1 MSVSA
6 YQKISLPEL
15 TLFLDD
21 IYRNITHDDNTDF
34 KKLILYLYGFTSSK
48 LQVLQQK
55 DDVNFNENI
64 GLLKRLIST
73 IELVLTKRKH
83 LLNVEITSEED
94 AQIFSLDTSN
104 KFQNDPQLLYEWA
117 IFFGLKHIVAFND
130 SNEITNIV
138 KSYIID
144 IINLVTTNLHNFRY
158 KNQIKLKL
166 LKIFDDDLNKL
177 FNSLSIA
184 NSLLNFNST
193 YSKDLARTIHL
204 FSILNDYDL
213 SVKLLL
219 NINSM
224 ELKFES
230 YARKLWFI
238 LSLIDLKLIVV
249 NESDSNLRLLDNLK
263 SVLALNLTNN
273 LVINES
279 VNWSQISLVINWI
292 IDHIKSFDD
301 NTSNTYNL
309 QLVALNRSISYS
321 LIRVFQLCREKD
333 CLESF
338 INSFQLNS
346 FIISISNKH
355 TNFPEI
361 IIKSL
366 HLINYQY
373 GITTNNLKIINFYRS
388 NKFVITPFNDFE
400 LDSLKLE
407 LNEYS
412 YKLSHENKIICNL
425 LDFIVIPKSMI
436 YDNDNNDQFNF
447 GSWIN
452 HIKLLIDK
460 DLRDPNRDTR
470 IFDNRSALYTLITSL
485 GHFPCL
491 VSGDYHFKV
500 EECTRCGNC
509 PMNKTYYETVSS
521 LRKYVTDQQ
530 DMQVYYKNII
540 CDFLL
545 GDKIKVIQ
553 NDPLLC
559 SNMLLTIFKLFVS
572 FKPPTKY
579 NYNEDVIFRFVMR
592 CLSQSL
598 NRDVRILATRIL
610 PLYLISPKDEVL
622 ETSFRSMFREISQ
635 IKFDNDSRKIY
646 LAESTIKALG
656 ELAIISEGE
665 WLCVLFIKLID
676 LFGEANE
683 QHVNLVYSEF
693 LNVAAAKCLTPY
705 KLLSPFLPSIA
716 ERIVKQPRMLQKI
729 TELLGVSKK
738 YFLNRTK
745 EYTTP
750 RFLEYYKHDF
760 IHEIAEASGMSKW
773 KLITRH
779 LPRIMATYLCKDD
792 TINESYIIN
801 VLSNVSPEY
810 KTLSMTDLIS
820 SVGEITW
827 FILLQIQIEEKG
839 NFQNEGKILNALRY
853 VSKINL
859 LKNGS
864 NKKTIPKDFDYIEN
878 LLGDHVL
885 ELVQRFSENVHHIKG
900 TKPYLEKV
908 SSLRA
913 IEFLISNNTAAAAS
927 ALGQIS
933 TCLQAT
939 LENPDFELPAIRCW
953 NVLVQN
959 LQTNHLI
966 SLFDIIISL
975 IFQKFN
981 KLEHRSKLIA
991 VDILKKLFLELRDK
1005 YNKYS
1010 LYYFSVPFIENLD
1023 KYYKLDA
1030 SFRNL
1035 MKPKSKISYFPEF
1048 TRRLKTSNKY
1058 VVQQALDDLINYTTK
1073 YQERCQNEDFKDPL
1087 LEDYISELMRTLL
1100 DTASKFKNGN
1110 NEISTSCAKSLAIIG
1125 ALDSNKFNLKTIKDQ
1140 VIIIHDFHDYK
1151 ENADFL
1157 RHFMENRVIKLF
1169 WASNDPI
1176 KQLFSA
1182 YSMQKFL
1189 EVLRLDSS
1197 VLNPTS
1203 QDLLAETWKNF
1214 SDVAK
1219 STLTPL
1225 LSSKYVSPISRFERL
1240 QFPYYKVGSN
1250 HEKWLIEFTS
1260 NLLKR
1265 PLKSVLE
1272 TPNET
1277 KYVIF
1282 QTCSMLAR
1290 NQDISICQYI
1300 LKYVALSHIINGD
1313 ESVASDIKAEF
1324 LHILHIDSTSLPPDR
1339 VEQLKLCYQSIFE
1352 VLDYCNEWVS
1362 AATQYLNDSQLL
1374 KAETIR
1380 LKKNIAFVGIFLESI
1395 PMDLIAI
1402 KSAECDSYE
1411 RTILYLEKCYR
1422 DGRVD
1427 ESYLIDNLNIVS
1439 TLQSMYSNINDFDA
1453 LAGILKKFSTNNLT
1467 EKLTTFQY
1475 NENWALAQESF
1486 QVLSETGNEENK
1498 IKNNTKLLKSLSDH
1512 ALYDEVLSTLAAK
1525 IDLDN
1530 LSSIPL
1536 DWSMVGLQAAVVSG
1550 DKNQIDKW
1558 TYITD
1563 SIGKPQDV
1571 ETLTNYQF
1579 AKGLKFLYES
1589 KNEDFNQ
1596 YMESIYRTIGT
1607 SLVSSMS
1614 SSFSRNSVLM
1624 AQLHIMFDLSLIV
1637 SNYSLL
1643 NESLRR
1649 ENEIILKERIKNI
1662 DQSFDSQW
1670 KILAMHR
1677 VAYMIIQDKNKISDI
1692 LLFCSKV
1699 ARKNER
1705 LDISTRSIMNA
1716 MALNDK
1722 GANIEYAE
1730 LLWAQGR
1737 QTEAIKSLAKIISD
1751 DQFKSKQQKASVQL
1765 QYAEWLDES
1774 NHSSSATIISEYVK
1788 AYKLESTWEK
1798 PFYDLGKYYNKI
1810 KESQSD
1816 ISGFCE
1822 QQIIR
1827 FFLKALALGPT
1838 FIFEAL
1844 PKFITV
1850 WLDFAQQQKK
1860 SKESERIMNQIILDI
1875 SSYIDV
1881 IPVYVWYTSITQIL
1895 SRIGHKHNPSA
1906 QLLFQIIFKL
1916 VQAYPKHSL
1925 WYVLSHL
1932 NSNDSTRKQRVSG
1945 ILKKLQ
1951 SSDTSLASNVQSA
1964 RELFGSLIKLA
1975 GFKILKKTIRRMSI
1989 KNDFGINNLNESYN
2003 SLVIPVRSNL
2013 EIRLPSVKHT
2023 KNFASAFP
2031 KSSSVTFE
2039 GFDDMVN
2046 IFHSLQ
2052 MPRQVFIRG
2061 SNGLTYLLMVKKDDT
2076 RKDAKVVEFTTM
2088 INRLLSAS
2096 TEARKRNL
2104 SIANYSVVPLAE
2116 NMGVIEFVQDVA
2128 TMKGIIN
2135 DQRKRMGQ
2143 LSNDRKLFMKL
2154 DEAQKMVKSKTSSD
2168 QSALSN
2174 LIELF
2179 ESICKATPP
2188 VLHNWFINQFS
2199 DPRTWYLAR
2208 TSFTRSSAVMSIV
2221 GYIIGLGDRHCE
2233 NILFFK
2239 RTGSVLH
2246 IDFDCLFEKGKT
2258 LPTPEIVP
2266 FRLTQ
2271 NMVDAM
2277 GISGIEGSF
2286 RITCEVTGS
2295 ILRENEASLMNILET
2310 LIYDP
2315 LLDWK
2320 TQQNPQDHLRKVR
2333 RKIRG
2338 LVDENE
2344 GLPMNI
2350 HGQVDI
2356 LIQEASAVE
2365 KLCQMYGGWAAYT

>member
-1 MSVSA
+1 MSVPA

-21 IYRNITHDDNTDF
+21 IHSNIAHDENTDF
-34 KKLILYLYGFTSSK
+34 RKLILYLFGFTNSK
-48 LQVLQQK
+48 LEALQQ
-55 DDVNFNENI
+55 NEITANENI
-64 GLLKRLIST
+64 RLLTRLIST

-83 LLNVEITSEED
+83 LLNIEINNEED
-94 AQIFSLDTSN
+94 AQVFNLDAGN
-104 KFQNDPQLLYEWA
+104 KREGDPQVFYEWA
-117 IFFGLKHIVAFND
+117 ILFGLKYISSFHESHD
-130 SNEITNIV
+130 ITNVI
-138 KSYIID
+138 KGYIID
-144 IINLVTTNLHNFRY
+144 IINLVTTNLHSFRY

-166 LKIFDDDLNKL
+166 LKIFDDDLNTL
-177 FNSLSIA
+177 FNSLAIA
-184 NSLLNFNST
+184 NSLTNFNST
-193 YSKDLARTIHL
+193 YSKTLSRAIHL
-204 FSILNDYDL
+204 YSILNDYDL

-219 NINSM
+219 NVSSM

-238 LSLIDLKLIVV
+238 LNLIDLKLIAE
-249 NESDSNLRLLDNLK
+249 NEVDQNLRLLDNLK
-263 SVLALNLTNN
+263 SILVLNLTNN
-273 LVINES
+273 LVINDS
-279 VNWSQISLVINWI
+279 INWSQILLLLNWI
-292 IDHIKSFDD
+292 IDHIKSFND
-301 NTSNTYNL
+301 NSSNALN
-309 QLVALNRSISYS
+309 QHLVVLNRSIGYG
-321 LIRVFQLCREKD
+321 LIRVFQLCRERN

-338 INSFQLNS
+338 INSFQLSS
-346 FIISISNKH
+346 FIISISNNH
-355 TNFPEI
+355 GIFPEI
-361 IIKSL
+361 IVKAL
-366 HLINYQY
+366 HLVNYQY
-373 GITTNNLKIINFYRS
+373 GISTDNLKIISFYRS
-388 NKFVITPFNDFE
+388 NKFVITPFNDNE
-400 LDSLKLE
+400 LDLLKLE
-407 LNEYS
+407 LSEYS
-412 YKLSHENKIICNL
+412 YKITHEKKIISNL
-425 LDFIVIPKSMI
+425 LDFIAIPKSSAFEA
-436 YDNDNNDQFNF
+436 DSNDDFDF
-447 GSWIN
+447 SSWIN
-452 HIKLLIDK
+452 YIKSLID
-460 DLRDPNRDTR
+460 LEIRDPKQDSN
-470 IFDNRSALYTLITSL
+470 FSNKASLYSLITSL
-485 GHFPCL
+485 GYFPCFI
-491 VSGDYHFKV
+491 SGDFHFKV
-500 EECTRCGNC
+500 EECTKCGSC
-509 PMNKTYYETVSS
+509 PMNKTYYDSIS
-521 LRKYVTDQQ
+521 PLRKYVTDIQ
-530 DMQVYYKNII
+530 DMNLYYKSII

-545 GDKIKVIQ
+545 GNKAKVIL
-553 NDPLLC
+553 NDPLLSC
-559 SNMLLTIFKLFVS
+559 NMLLTIFKLFVS
-572 FKPPTKY
+572 FKPPTRY
-579 NYNEDVIFRFVMR
+579 NFNDDVVFKFVMR
-592 CLSQSL
+592 CLNLNS
-598 NRDVRILATRIL
+598 NRDVRILAARIL
-610 PLYLISPKDEVL
+610 PLYLVAPKDEIL
-622 ETSFRSMFREISQ
+622 EASFSIIFREVSQ
-635 IKFDNDSRKIY
+635 IKFDNDSNKIY

-683 QHVNLVYSEF
+683 QHVNLVYNEF
-693 LNVAAAKCLTPY
+693 LNIAAAKCLTPY

-738 YFLNRTK
+738 YFLNRTR

-760 IHEIAEASGMSKW
+760 IQEIAEASGMTKW
-773 KLITRH
+773 KLITKH

-801 VLSNVSPEY
+801 VLSNISPEY
-810 KTLSMTDLIS
+810 KKLSMLDLIS
-820 SVGEITW
+820 SIGEITW
-827 FILLQIQIEEKG
+827 FILLQIQIDGKG
-839 NFQNEGKILNALRY
+839 NFENETRILNALKY

-859 LKNGS
+859 LKNG
-864 NKKTIPKDFDYIEN
+864 NKKRIPKDFDYIEN

-900 TKPYLEKV
+900 TKPYLEKI
-908 SSLRA
+908 SSLKA
-913 IEFLISNNTAAAAS
+913 IEFLISRNTSAAAS

-981 KLEHRSKLIA
+981 ILEHRSKLVA
-991 VDILKKLFLELRDK
+991 VEILRKLFLELRDK
-1005 YNKYS
+1005 YDKYS

-1035 MKPKSKISYFPEF
+1035 MRPKSKINYFPEF

-1073 YQERCQNEDFKDPL
+1073 YQERCQIEDFKDPL
-1087 LEDYISELMRTLL
+1087 LEHYISDLIRTLL
-1100 DTASKFKNGN
+1100 DTASKFKNEN
-1110 NEISTSCAKSLAIIG
+1110 NAISTSCAKALAIIG

-1140 VIIIHDFHDYK
+1140 VIIINDFHDYK

-1169 WASNDPI
+1169 WASNDPV

-1189 EVLRLDSS
+1189 EVLRLDNS

-1203 QDLLAETWKNF
+1203 QDLLVDTWKKF

-1225 LSSKYVSPISRFERL
+1225 LSSKYVSPLSRFEPIN
-1240 QFPYYKVGSN
+1240 FPYYKVGSN
-1250 HEKWLIEFTS
+1250 YEKWLIDFTS

-1265 PLKSVLE
+1265 PLKSVLDSH
-1272 TPNET
+1272 NET
-1277 KYVIF
+1277 KYIIF
-1282 QTCSMLAR
+1282 QTCSILAR
-1290 NQDISICQYI
+1290 NQDISICQYL
-1300 LKYVALSHIINGD
+1300 LKYIALSHIINGD
-1313 ESVASDIKAEF
+1313 ENVTTDIKTEF
-1324 LHILHIDSTSLPPDR
+1324 LHILHIDSSTLPPDR
-1339 VEQLKLCYQSIFE
+1339 VEQLKSCYQSIFE
-1352 VLDYCNEWVS
+1352 VLDYYNEWVS
-1362 AATQYLNDSQLL
+1362 AATQYLNDFQLL
-1374 KAETIR
+1374 KAETTR
-1380 LKKNIAFVGIFLESI
+1380 LKKNINYVGIFLESI

-1427 ESYLIDNLNIVS
+1427 ESYLIDDLNIVS
-1439 TLQSMYSNINDFDA
+1439 TLQSMYSYINDYDA
-1453 LAGILKKFSTNNLT
+1453 LAGVLKKFSTNNLT
-1467 EKLTTFQY
+1467 EKLNTFQY
-1475 NENWALAQESF
+1475 NENWSFAQESF
-1486 QVLSETGNEENK
+1486 QVLSESDNERDK
-1498 IKNNTKLLKSLSDH
+1498 IENNTKLLKSLSDH

-1525 IDLDN
+1525 IDLHN
-1530 LSSIPL
+1530 LSTIPL
-1536 DWSMVGLQAAVVSG
+1536 DWSIVGLQAAVVSG
-1550 DKNQIDKW
+1550 DKNHIDKW
-1558 TYITD
+1558 TFITD

-1571 ETLTNYQF
+1571 ETLINYEF
-1579 AKGLKFLYES
+1579 AKGLKSLYEF
-1589 KNEDFNQ
+1589 KYEDFKL
-1596 YMESIYRTIGT
+1596 YMENIYRTVGV

-1614 SSFSRNSVLM
+1614 SSFSRNSTLM
-1624 AQLHIMFDLSLIV
+1624 AQLHTMFDLSLII
-1637 SNYSLL
+1637 SDYPKLD
-1643 NESLRR
+1643 ESLQR
-1649 ENEIILKERIKNI
+1649 ENESILKERIKNI
-1662 DQSFDSQW
+1662 DQGFDAQW
-1670 KILAMHR
+1670 KILAIHR
-1677 VAYMIIQDKNKISDI
+1677 VAYMITQDKNKISDI
-1692 LLFCSKV
+1692 LLFCSNV
-1699 ARKNER
+1699 ARKNDR
-1705 LDISTRSIMNA
+1705 LDISTRCIMKA

-1730 LLWAQGR
+1730 LLWAQGK
-1737 QTEAIKSLAKIISD
+1737 QTEAIKSLSKIISD
-1751 DQFKSKQQKASVQL
+1751 DQFKSKKQRSSVQL

-1788 AYKLESTWEK
+1788 AYKLEGSWEK

-1810 KESQSD
+1810 KESQTD
-1816 ISGFCE
+1816 LSGFCE

-1850 WLDFAQQQKK
+1850 WLDFAQQQKTT
-1860 SKESERIMNQIILDI
+1860 KESERLLNQIISDI

-1895 SRIGHKHNPSA
+1895 SRIGHKHNSSA
-1906 QLLFQIIFKL
+1906 QLLFQIVFKL
-1916 VQAYPKHSL
+1916 IQAYPKHSL

-1932 NSNDSTRKQRVSG
+1932 NSNDSIRRQRVSG

-1951 SSDTSLASNVQSA
+1951 SSDLSLSSNLQSA
-1964 RELFGSLIKLA
+1964 RELFSSLIKLA
-1975 GFKILKKTIRRMSI
+1975 SFRIPKKTIRRMSI
-1989 KNDFGINNLNESYN
+1989 KNDFGIDNLNDNYD

-2013 EIRLPSVKHT
+2013 EIRLPSSKHT

-2061 SNGLTYLLMVKKDDT
+2061 SNGSTYRLMVKKDDT

-2104 SIANYSVVPLAE
+2104 FIANYSVVPLAE

-2128 TMKGIIN
+2128 TMKGVIN

-2143 LSNDRKLFMKL
+2143 VSNDRKLFMKI
-2154 DEAQKMVKSKTSSD
+2154 DEAQKMVKNKSSSD
-2168 QSALSN
+2168 QSALGN
-2174 LIELF
+2174 LVLLF
-2179 ESICKATPP
+2179 EKICKEVPP
-2188 VLHNWFINQFS
+2188 VLHNWFIDQFS

-2208 TSFTRSSAVMSIV
+2208 TSFTRTSAVMSMV

-2239 RTGSVLH
+2239 KTGSVLH
-2246 IDFDCLFEKGKT
+2246 IDFDCLFEKGKI

-2286 RITCEVTGS
+2286 RIACEVTGS

-2320 TQQNPQDHLRKVR
+2320 TQQNPRDHLRKVR

-2350 HGQVDI
+2350 HGQVDV
-2356 LIQEASAVE
+2356 LIQEASSVE
-2365 KLCQMYGGWAAYT
+2365 KLSQMYGGWAAYT